1 MAIAA
6 IHSFLVHPGKNAAD
20 VPPLSGTRVTRS
32 DAAGLVKMLEDVYA
46 KADAECTID
55 ISFNRAAD
63 GTQQNDCR
71 DLIMAYAQHRRI
83 DDGRALALRLQG
95 VTTNRSRLGLLFL
108 MAGEEGQ
115 NVKLVVSRFPADS
128 GVLAE
133 QSAGNL
139 SVQFL
144 ERIFMKSAFAYKSAV
159 YRDRLAS
166 TSFWTGKAIDRQS
179 SSGAIAI
186 SDYWIKDFLAS
197 DFRTTSVAGTRR
209 LADALR
215 TATADSAD
223 VTVKAALIAAA
234 QLARGLDGKTT
245 SIADFMTTFALSGSA
260 QEVLRRQVRNP
271 ALLSEQF
278 RVDASEFERRLPLR
292 TIQLDNGGIL
302 TAPAPKFDE
311 VFTRETVADGRQ
323 RFATEGRVVDEVLR
337 RRS

>member
-6 IHSFLVHPGKNAAD
+6 IHSFLVHPGKNADD
-20 VPPLSGTRVTRS
+20 VPPLSGTRVNRS
-32 DAAGLVKMLEDVYA
+32 DAAGLVKMLEEIYA

-55 ISFNRAAD
+55 ISFNRAAN

-71 DLIMAYAQHRRI
+71 DLVLAYAQHRRI

-108 MAGEEGQ
+108 MAGDEDQ
-115 NVKLVVSRFPADS
+115 YTKLVVSRFPADS

-133 QSAGNL
+133 QSAGSL

-159 YRDRLAS
+159 YRDRLSS

-179 SSGAIAI
+179 NSGTIAI

-215 TATADSAD
+215 TATADAAD
-223 VTVKAALIAAA
+223 VTVKGALIAAA

-245 SIADFMTTFALSGSA
+245 SITDFMATFALSEPA
-260 QEVLRRQVRNP
+260 QDVLRRQVRNP

-278 RVDASEFERRLPLR
+278 RVDAAEFERRLPLR
-292 TIQLDNGGIL
+292 TIHLDNGGIL

-311 VFTRETVADGRQ
+311 VFIRETVADGRQ
-323 RFATEGRVVDEVLR
+323 RFTTEGQVVDEVLR

>member
-6 IHSFLVHPGKNAAD
+6 IHSFLVHPGKNADD

-108 MAGEEGQ
+108 MAGEDGP
-115 NVKLVVSRFPADS
+115 NIKLVVSRFPADS

-133 QSAGNL
+133 QNAGSL

-159 YRDRLAS
+159 YRDRLSS

-179 SSGAIAI
+179 GSGGIAI

-215 TATADSAD
+215 TATADAAD
-223 VTVKAALIAAA
+223 VRVKGALIAAA
-234 QLARGLDGKTT
+234 QLAGGLDGKTT
-245 SIADFMTTFALSGSA
+245 SITDFMTTFALSESA

-278 RVDASEFERRLPLR
+278 RIDAAEFERRLPLR

-323 RFATEGRVVDEVLR
+323 RFVTEGRVVDEVLR